1 MIVVKNNFLTS
12 EECNTILSAA
22 SDTGFNPAHLIASDG
37 SNYYDSNIRGG
48 KISFINLST
57 LTDSLVNKVK
67 NAIEDYNQPYKIFFD
82 EYTFQVT
89 TYNEAEI
96 GFKWHSD
103 DSFYPITDLWRG
115 RKITAVIELSDP
127 SSYSG
132 GQFEVSPDLGIT
144 PPINLVDS
152 TTNYS
157 SNTTTS
163 PQPDIVYHPVQTIDQ
178 EPTSGEVPT
187 TYSTNSNISIVPSSS
202 NIIYSRKGQGDCIIF
217 PSFLFHR
224 VTPILKGSRS
234 SLTVWCKGPRWA

>member
-1 MIVVKNNFLTS
+1 MITVKNNFLTS

-22 SDTGFNPAHLIASDG
+22 SETGFNPAHLIASDG
-37 SNYYDSNIRGG
+37 SNYYDSSVRGG
-48 KISFINLST
+48 KISFINLSKIA
-57 LTDSLVNKVK
+57 DNIVNKVK
-67 NAIEDYNQPYKIFFD
+67 TAIEEYNQPYKILFD

-103 DSFYPITDLWRG
+103 DSFYPITDLWRR

-127 SSYSG
+127 TSYSG
-132 GQFEVSPDLGIT
+132 GQFEVSPDLRIS
-144 PPINLVDS
+144 PPIDTVEAITS
-152 TTNYS
+152 Y
-157 SNTTTS
+157 TTTS
-163 PQPDIVYHPVQTIDQ
+163 SSTQPNIVYHPVQTIDQ
-178 EPTSGEVPT
+178 EPTSIEASA
-187 TYSTNSNISIVPSSS
+187 TYSTNSNISIELPSN

-224 VTPILKGSRS
+224 VTPILTGSRS